1 MKSYYSVRESW
12 DKRLIKNHVHPQWVH
27 ILNKEYCDLMM
38 EQNRI
43 FSVESAKALSSI
55 QKDLFSHFDFD
66 FKGKMDYKEA
76 QDYMDVWPKFRGCFG
91 VINEKIKTIF
101 EDLNISKGE
110 YILHPID
117 IEGVEDNYYLMFI
130 FQVPI
135 SNIILSSSVYCCK
148 PQPEIEYILKTHDQ
162 FYDGG
167 LECICPKLIA
177 LDKDYSNFDILRI
190 ESCWY
195 TYFSERLVN
204 KLKQNKIVGLEYT
217 APGVYERDVIATLSF
232 E

>member
-1 MKSYYSVRESW
+1 
-12 DKRLIKNHVHPQWVH
+12 
-27 ILNKEYCDLMM
+27 MM

-66 FKGKMDYKEA
+66 FKGKMDYKGA

-148 PQPEIEYILKTHDQ
+148 PQPEIE
-162 FYDGG
+162 
-167 LECICPKLIA
+167 
-177 LDKDYSNFDILRI
+177 
-190 ESCWY
+190 
-195 TYFSERLVN
+195 
-204 KLKQNKIVGLEYT
+204 
-217 APGVYERDVIATLSF
+217 
-232 E
+232 